1 LYGLNPEIAWNYG
14 LSFIQNFKLFGKD
27 SDIVLDYYR
36 TDFQNQ
42 AVVDVD
48 FSPQQV
54 VFYNLKGNSV
64 ANSFQ
69 AEFNIELKKHLN
81 LKTAY
86 KYYDVNT
93 DYIVGNLQKSLQAK
107 NRFFANM
114 SYETHILDKGQ
125 QWKFDATYNWLGKQ
139 RLPNTSS
146 NLPQYRLNEFGEAFG
161 VLNAQITRTF
171 SSTFEMYVGGENMG
185 NYKQDNAIVG
195 ADNPFDAYFDSSM
208 IYGPVFGQMYYVG
221 LRFKIK

>member
-1 LYGLNPEIAWNYG
+1 
-14 LSFIQNFKLFGKD
+14 
-27 SDIVLDYYR
+27 
-36 TDFQNQ
+36 
-42 AVVDVD
+42 
-48 FSPQQV
+48 
-54 VFYNLKGNSV
+54 
-64 ANSFQ
+64 
-69 AEFNIELKKHLN
+69 
-81 LKTAY
+81 
-86 KYYDVNT
+86 
-93 DYIVGNLQKSLQAK
+93 
-107 NRFFANM
+107 M